1 MINVNTDALMS
12 TYVSKGA
19 CARQAKVT
27 TVLNKDIIDNV
38 AQDVRTETFVG
49 ESLAIQEAILNSK
62 NPLVRGFL
70 NKELEDLLYSTIK
83 DSTASLLS
91 SKIRSGSPCLLSEL

>member
-1 MINVNTDALMS
+1 MINVNTNALMS
-12 TYVSKGA
+12 SYVVKGA

-38 AQDVRTETFVG
+38 AQDVRTEAFVG

-70 NKELEDLLYSTIK
+70 NKELEDLLYKLDPVQDQNILEILNISRIDMTV
-83 DSTASLLS
+83 
-91 SKIRSGSPCLLSEL
+91 

>member
-38 AQDVRTETFVG
+38 AQDVRTEAFVG

-70 NKELEDLLYSTIK
+70 NKELEDLLYKLDPVQDQNILEILNISRIDMTV
-83 DSTASLLS
+83 
-91 SKIRSGSPCLLSEL
+91 